1 MRSTLLLAGLLLL
14 LPRVLAESPAPSTLA
29 ACLTG
34 TFTSAD
40 QAQGDQNFRDLT
52 LHVVPVWTDR
62 SDGPWFYY
70 EQSLTD
76 APDHP
81 YRQRLYQLAARPDG
95 AFEIRIFDLPD
106 AVALTGAW
114 KNPSL
119 LAGLNPAS
127 LTPQPGCILVLRRQP
142 DGSFKGGTEGKAC
155 ANTLHGASYATTEIT
170 VSERQTITW
179 ERGYNA
185 GDTQVWGSSHGGY
198 IFKKI

>member
-1 MRSTLLLAGLLLL
+1 MRSLICLAGLLLL
-14 LPRVLAESPAPSTLA
+14 SPKILAGPPGLDSLA
-29 ACLTG
+29 ADLSG
-34 TFTSAD
+34 TFSSAD
-40 QAQGDQNFRDLT
+40 QARGDEHFRDLT

-62 SDGPWFYY
+62 RDGPWLYC

-81 YRQRLYQLAARPDG
+81 YRQRLYQLAARADG

-106 AVALTGAW
+106 AVPLTGAW
-114 KNPSL
+114 KNPTL

-127 LTPQPGCILVLRRQP
+127 LTPQPGCILVLRCQP

-155 ANTLHGASYATTEIT
+155 ANTLHGATYATTEIT
-170 VSERQTITW
+170 VSEQQTVTY

-185 GDTQVWGSSHGGY
+185 GDTQVWGSNRGGY
-198 IFKKI
+198 IFNKI